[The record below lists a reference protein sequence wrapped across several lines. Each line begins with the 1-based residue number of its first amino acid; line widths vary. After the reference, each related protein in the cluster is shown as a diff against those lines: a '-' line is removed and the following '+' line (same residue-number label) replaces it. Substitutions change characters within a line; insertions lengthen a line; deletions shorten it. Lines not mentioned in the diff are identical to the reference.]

1 MDEGVRVMWWKVGF
15 IVGGFLVESPMQRVL
30 DEEGA
35 KSRKE
40 KNIRS
45 KWRRDWEVGK
55 MIEDVVIGEVGCTI
69 DRDFGRE
76 IR

>member
-15 IVGGFLVESPMQRVL
+15 IVGGFLVELLMQRVL

-35 KSRKE
+35 KSRKD

-45 KWRRDWEVGK
+45 KWRMD
-55 MIEDVVIGEVGCTI
+55 
-69 DRDFGRE
+69 
-76 IR
+76 